1 MEEKRGTYLSEVV
14 VRLAEWGFSLMPYGV
29 AGSMLICRAILGWSD
44 TPLWEVWYPV
54 FLVSM
59 AGRYLVHVLKIAYG
73 WKNYV
78 YHEGRTSWAMV
89 AVDAAATVATVA
101 YIALYGG
108 ETISWYWRYYVI
120 SYWIGGGLL
129 AVWLISLF
137 VYVVLAPYS
146 IIKMYKIDLK
156 EVEYGYKFTYIFSMY
171 LLFIYIWKSIYSSN
185 KKDFK
190 ISN

>member
-129 AVWLISLF
+129 AVWLIARTGQDFESWWRSRDDNVPCQGF
-137 VYVVLAPYS
+137 CEYVRAVNAAAAMEQNGGQNDAGGGRL
-146 IIKMYKIDLK
+146 
-156 EVEYGYKFTYIFSMY
+156 EV
-171 LLFIYIWKSIYSSN
+171 
-185 KKDFK
+185 
-190 ISN
+190 